1 MLFALLA
8 CCSCRV
14 VLLAAA
20 MRISFR
26 CKAGFVVVLVLVMF
40 IGACAVAGVKLC
52 MTDFLAVHNHL

>member
-1 MLFALLA
+1 
-8 CCSCRV
+8 